1 MSSKKWITIRASE
14 VLFRK
19 LTAICKATGK
29 TKTTVLSDLISAEYD
44 KNKKYEKWYYA
55 DLDREV

>member
-1 MSSKKWITIRASE
+1 MNNKKWITIRASE

-19 LTAICKATGK
+19 LTAICKTTGK
-29 TKTTVLSDLISAEYD
+29 TKTAVISDLISAEYD

-55 DLDREV
+55 DLEKKV